1 MDGGEI
7 LFFKVVCLLDG
18 WLVEEKWMVE
28 VGNLKEIRD
37 GKGGIGTGGIIFIE
51 RGRESLE
58 LEHFFWIHK
67 SHH

>member
-1 MDGGEI
+1 M
-7 LFFKVVCLLDG
+7 LD
-18 WLVEEKWMVE
+18 EEKWMVV

-37 GKGGIGTGGIIFIE
+37 GKGGIGTGGIIFIDRE
-51 RGRESLE
+51 GESESLE

>member
-7 LFFKVVCLLDG
+7 LFFKVCLLDG

-37 GKGGIGTGGIIFIE
+37 GKGGIDTGGIIFIE
-51 RGRESLE
+51 RGRERES
-58 LEHFFWIHK
+58 
-67 SHH
+67 